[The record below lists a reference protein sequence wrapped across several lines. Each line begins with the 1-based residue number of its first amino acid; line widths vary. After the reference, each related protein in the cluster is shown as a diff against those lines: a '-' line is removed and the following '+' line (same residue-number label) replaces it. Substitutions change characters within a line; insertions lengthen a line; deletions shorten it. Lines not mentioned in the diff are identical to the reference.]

1 MSSKSDIPPKT
12 MNTESD
18 KPMQLSEIAQAFEGI
33 ESTSMSDFYL
43 HVRFNGRVNEE
54 WQYIG
59 KPRRLNCITFVVVR
73 HGQLTAEVD
82 LISYTLR
89 ANTLLIINPG
99 SLFRI
104 SSVDPERLDT
114 TLLFVSTKFLLDIN
128 IDLNAL
134 NIRSLI
140 EKRSPAVRLT
150 SGEIQ
155 KLLRYFDMMEL
166 HAHEEITIFS
176 INVAR
181 SLCAAIFYEL
191 LQINYMRINRHADE
205 MGSTRRRT
213 TYVHDFMRLVHFNYM
228 NHRTL
233 AFYAEKLFI
242 SPKYL
247 TVLVKEATGRSATEW
262 IDEFVII
269 EAKNLLRFSGKN
281 IQQVAYA
288 LNFPNQSSFGK
299 YFKRLTGISPMAYQ
313 KS

>member
-1 MSSKSDIPPKT
+1 MS
-12 MNTESD
+12 TESE
-18 KPMQLSEIAQAFEGI
+18 KPMQLPDIAQALSGGE
-33 ESTSMSDFYL
+33 TSHLSDYYL
-43 HVRFNGRVNEE
+43 HARFNGKVDSKWE
-54 WQYIG
+54 YIG
-59 KPRRLNCITFVVVR
+59 KPRRLSCITFVVVR
-73 HGQLTAEVD
+73 HGQVTAEVD
-82 LISYTLR
+82 LISYSLR
-89 ANTLLIINPG
+89 TNMLLIINPG

-104 SSVDPERLDT
+104 SSVDPERLDIS
-114 TLLFVSTKFLLDIN
+114 LLFVSTSFLLDIN

-140 EKRSPAVRLT
+140 EKRTPAVHLCPA
-150 SGEIQ
+150 EIQ
-155 KLLRYFDMMEL
+155 KLLRYFDLLEL
-166 HAHEEITIFS
+166 HTHEEITIFS
-176 INVAR
+176 TNVAR
-181 SLCAAIFYEL
+181 SICAAIFYEL

-205 MGSTRRRT
+205 VSSTRRRS
-213 TYVHDFMRLVHFNYM
+213 TYVHDFMRLVHFNYKS
-228 NHRTL
+228 HRTL
-233 AFYAEKLFI
+233 SFYADKLFI
-242 SPKYL
+242 SSKYL

>member
-1 MSSKSDIPPKT
+1 MKT
-12 MNTESD
+12 ND
-18 KPMQLSEIAQAFEGI
+18 NALDLSEIASAIIGDAHF
-33 ESTSMSDFYL
+33 SRMSDNYL
-43 HVRFNGRVNEE
+43 TIRFNKNVDGGFDYMNV
-54 WQYIG
+54 
-59 KPRRLNCITFVVVR
+59 PRRLNCISIMIVR
-73 HGQLTAEVD
+73 HGTLNVEVD
-82 LISYTLR
+82 LMPYTLR

-99 SLFRI
+99 TLFRI
-104 SSVDPERLDT
+104 SSIDPERLDIAI
-114 TLLFVSTKFLLDIN
+114 LFVATKFLKDIN

-140 EKRSPAVRLT
+140 ENRRPAVRIT
-150 SGEIQ
+150 TTESQ
-155 KLLRYFDMMEL
+155 KMLKYFELLDL
-166 HAHEEITIFS
+166 HTQDEVTLFS
-176 INVAR
+176 TNVAR
-181 SLCAAIFYEL
+181 SLCAALFYEL
-191 LQINYMRINRHADE
+191 LQVNYMRINRQAEE
-205 MGSTRRRT
+205 MSGTRRRS
-213 TYVHDFMRLVHFNYM
+213 TYVHDFMRLVHLNYHQ
-228 NHRTL
+228 HRTL

-247 TVLVKEATGRSATEW
+247 TVLVKEATGRSAIEW

>member
-1 MSSKSDIPPKT
+1 ME
-12 MNTESD
+12 NRD
-18 KPMQLSEIAQAFEGI
+18 KPLELNEIANALEGKVTF
-33 ESTSMSDFYL
+33 SRMSDNYL
-43 HVRFNGRVNEE
+43 CTRFNRNLTHGFE
-54 WQYIG
+54 YMGIP
-59 KPRRLNCITFVVVR
+59 KRLNCITIMIVR
-73 HGQLTAEVD
+73 HGTLNVEVNM
-82 LISYTLR
+82 LPYSLR
-89 ANTLLIINPG
+89 ANSLLMINPG
-99 SLFRI
+99 SLFKI
-104 SSVDPERLDT
+104 SSIDPERLDIAIF
-114 TLLFVSTKFLLDIN
+114 FVSSNFLLDIN

-140 EKRSPAVRLT
+140 EKRRPAVRLT
-150 SGEIQ
+150 PAETQ
-155 KLLRYFDMMEL
+155 KLLKYFDLMYL
-166 HAHEEITIFS
+166 HTHDEITLFS
-176 INVAR
+176 TNVAR
-181 SLCAAIFYEL
+181 SVCAAIFYEL

-205 MGSTRRRT
+205 ISGTRRRS
-213 TYVHDFMRLVHFNYM
+213 TYVHDFMRLVHFNYSR
-228 NHRTL
+228 HRTL